1 MKHITTA
8 TELDETKSSGITF
21 VKFSSNWCGPCKA
34 LIPVFDQ
41 LDAKNQDVN
50 FLSVNIDFSPELTA
64 QYQVEKIP
72 TVIVFQNGE
81 EKIKSIGAKQEVY
94 YQNII
99 NELKNETKNS

>member
-1 MKHITTA
+1 MKHVTNA
-8 TELDETKSSGITF
+8 TELDGIKSSGITF

-41 LDAKNQDVN
+41 LDTKNQDVN

-64 QYQVEKIP
+64 QYQVDKIP

-81 EKIKSIGAKQEVY
+81 EKNKSIGAKQEVY